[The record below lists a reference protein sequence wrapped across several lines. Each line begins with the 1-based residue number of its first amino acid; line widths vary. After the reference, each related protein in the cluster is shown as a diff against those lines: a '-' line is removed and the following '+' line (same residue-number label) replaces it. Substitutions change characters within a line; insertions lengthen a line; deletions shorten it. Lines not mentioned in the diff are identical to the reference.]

1 MCHLLSSP
9 PAHVLIPLSPP
20 LQYSAFIAGNPYIV
34 GSFACIG
41 GGLFGLDISSMS
53 GVLSN
58 DAYKNT
64 FGNPTSNA
72 QGAIVAA
79 MPAGSLVGAL
89 IVSKLADWLG
99 RKLTIIISGWI
110 WVIGSVL
117 QCAAVD
123 RGMLVA
129 GRVVSGL
136 SVGIASATVP
146 IYQSEITAPA
156 IRGRLVSMQQWSI
169 TWGIFLQYFVE
180 FGCSYLNGTPSF
192 RIPWGLQMIPAVIL
206 SLGMLFF
213 PESPRW
219 LIDHGRDDEALEI
232 LADLHG
238 KGNQDSELVQLEI
251 AEIQEQVR
259 FEREQGAK
267 SYKDLLKP
275 GILRR
280 VGLGTSLQM
289 WSQLSG
295 MNIMMYYIIYVF
307 QGAGLTG
314 RRGNLIADSVQYVLN
329 VCFTV
334 PAIIYIDRWG
344 RRPLLLIGT
353 FLMGF
358 WLMLVG
364 GLQGGFGHW
373 GEVDGDR
380 VWVISDHDSITKGVI
395 VCSYLFVCSFAITMG
410 PVSWT
415 YPAEIF
421 PMRVRAKAVS
431 VSTATN
437 WLFNFALAWAVPP
450 GLSSIAYKT
459 YFIFGTFNFAAFIH
473 ILFMFPETSGRT
485 LEEIEEVFASGNMFT
500 AWRIGRHIGTKTLGD
515 VITKEKDDKDS
526 DKVHEDHYDEKVSAA
541 DVRVDK
547 LAPYYDFTMYTIRA
561 GYSQSMRTV
570 NERFFC
576 DSGCGQ
582 PCRRQTKNLEL
593 SATTYGS
600 TSWRILGIIAVMG
613 SGTQSD
619 CHMTD
624 IPTPVVICHAA
635 WAPGFLPMDP
645 SSSPAALE
653 NLALSQKF

>member
-1 MCHLLSSP
+1 MGKGYN
-9 PAHVLIPLSPP
+9 A
-20 LQYSAFIAGNPYIV
+20 AIASNPYIV

-64 FGNPTSNA
+64 FGNPGSNA

-79 MPAGSLVGAL
+79 MPAGSFAGAL
-89 IVSKLADWLG
+89 IVSWLADRIG
-99 RKLTIIISGWI
+99 RKKVIIASGWI
-110 WVIGSVL
+110 WVIGSIL
-117 QCAAVD
+117 QCAAVN
-123 RGMLVA
+123 RGMLVV
-129 GRVVSGL
+129 GRVIS
-136 SVGIASATVP
+136 GIAVGLASAVVP
-146 IYQSEITAPA
+146 LYQSEITAPA

-169 TWGIFLQYFVE
+169 TWGILLQYFVE
-180 FGCSYLNGTPSF
+180 FGCSYIDGKASF
-192 RIPWGLQMIPAVIL
+192 RIPWGLQMIPAILL
-206 SLGMLFF
+206 SLGMMVF

-219 LIDHGRDDEALEI
+219 LMDHDRNAEALEI

-238 KGNQDSELVQLEI
+238 KGDPTNELVQLEY
-251 AEIQEQVR
+251 AEIKGQVE
-259 FEREQGAK
+259 FERTEGAK
-267 SYKDLLKP
+267 SYMDLLKP
-275 GILRR
+275 GIIRR

-329 VCFTV
+329 VVLTI

-344 RRPLLLIGT
+344 RRPMLLIGT

-373 GEVDGDR
+373 GEVDGAR
-380 VWVISDHDSITKGVI
+380 VWVITDHDSITKGII

-437 WLFNFALAWAVPP
+437 WVFNFALAWAVPP
-450 GLSSIAYKT
+450 GLANIGWKT
-459 YFIFGTFNFAAFIH
+459 YFIFGAFNFAAFIH
-473 ILFMFPETSGRT
+473 ILFCFPETAGRT
-485 LEEIEEVFASGNMFT
+485 LEEIEEVFAQGHTFS
-500 AWRIGRHIGTKTLGD
+500 AWKIKRHVGQKTLDQVRQEQKGD
-515 VITKEKDDKDS
+515 KES
-526 DKVHEDHYDEKVSAA
+526 HEDNYEEKA
-541 DVRVDK
+541 
-547 LAPYYDFTMYTIRA
+547 
-561 GYSQSMRTV
+561 
-570 NERFFC
+570 
-576 DSGCGQ
+576 
-582 PCRRQTKNLEL
+582 
-593 SATTYGS
+593 
-600 TSWRILGIIAVMG
+600 
-613 SGTQSD
+613 
-619 CHMTD
+619 
-624 IPTPVVICHAA
+624 
-635 WAPGFLPMDP
+635 
-645 SSSPAALE
+645 
-653 NLALSQKF
+653 

>member
-1 MCHLLSSP
+1 MGKGYSP
-9 PAHVLIPLSPP
+9 R
-20 LQYSAFIAGNPYIV
+20 IAANPYIV

-58 DAYKNT
+58 DAYANT
-64 FGNPTSNA
+64 FGNPGPNA
-72 QGAIVAA
+72 QGAIVAS
-79 MPAGSLVGAL
+79 MPAGSLVGSL
-89 IVSKLADWLG
+89 IVASLADKIG
-99 RKLTIIISGWI
+99 RKRVIILSGWI
-110 WVIGSVL
+110 WVLGSIL
-117 QCAAVD
+117 QCAAVN

-129 GRVVSGL
+129 GRVISGIA
-136 SVGIASATVP
+136 VGLASATVP

-180 FGCSYLNGTPSF
+180 FGCSYINGTASF

-206 SLGMLFF
+206 STGMLFF

-219 LIDHGRDDEALEI
+219 LIDHDREDEALEI
-232 LADLHG
+232 LSDLHG
-238 KGNQDSELVQLEI
+238 KGDPNAPLVQLEF
-251 AEIQEQVR
+251 AEIKEQVR
-259 FEREQGAK
+259 FERTEGAK
-267 SYKDLLKP
+267 SYMDLLKP
-275 GILRR
+275 GIFRR

-329 VCFTV
+329 VVFTV

-344 RRPLLLIGT
+344 RRPMLLAGT

-373 GEVDGDR
+373 GTIGTDR
-380 VWVISDHDSITKGVI
+380 VWVIEGHDSITKGII
-395 VCSYLFVCSFAITMG
+395 VCSYLFVCSFAVTMG

-473 ILFMFPETSGRT
+473 IFFCFPETAGRT
-485 LEEIEEVFASGNMFT
+485 LEEIEEVFAQGHTFT
-500 AWRIGRHIGTKTLGD
+500 AWRIDRHAGQKTLEEVVGKGHAD
-515 VITKEKDDKDS
+515 SHDDHYSETEKEK
-526 DKVHEDHYDEKVSAA
+526 A
-541 DVRVDK
+541 
-547 LAPYYDFTMYTIRA
+547 
-561 GYSQSMRTV
+561 
-570 NERFFC
+570 
-576 DSGCGQ
+576 
-582 PCRRQTKNLEL
+582 
-593 SATTYGS
+593 
-600 TSWRILGIIAVMG
+600 
-613 SGTQSD
+613 
-619 CHMTD
+619 
-624 IPTPVVICHAA
+624 
-635 WAPGFLPMDP
+635 
-645 SSSPAALE
+645 
-653 NLALSQKF
+653 